1 MFQPEISKGYLFW
14 IKLLQIL
21 RAEKEREGRQVFQ
34 QPYQRE
40 GRSKKTCAGTDTSS
54 SHFSYALRTTTPHE
68 YSKSPPSAQI
78 TTSKMKNSISL
89 RKKDQ
94 AAQMPTA

>member
-21 RAEKEREGRQVFQ
+21 RAEKEREERQVFQ

-40 GRSKKTCAGTDTSS
+40 GKSKKTCAGTNTSS

-68 YSKSPPSAQI
+68 YSKSPPSAEI
-78 TTSKMKNSISL
+78 TTSKSEKQYL
-89 RKKDQ
+89 LK
-94 AAQMPTA
+94 